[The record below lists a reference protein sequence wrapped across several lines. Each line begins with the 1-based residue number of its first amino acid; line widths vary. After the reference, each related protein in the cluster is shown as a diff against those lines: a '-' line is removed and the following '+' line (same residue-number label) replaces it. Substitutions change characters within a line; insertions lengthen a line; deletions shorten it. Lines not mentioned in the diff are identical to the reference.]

1 MPKVEFDNDVD
12 SYRSASVGIPNRPP
26 ASPQAGG
33 MTGWLVSKGISIR
46 VANFVL
52 IGVVIAALAVTY
64 FLLRGDASSPRP
76 ASLEYLYRVYG
87 RP

>member
-1 MPKVEFDNDVD
+1 MPNVEFDNDID
-12 SYRSASVGIPNRPP
+12 SFGSALNSTPGH
-26 ASPQAGG
+26 ALSSPHTGG

-52 IGVVIAALAVTY
+52 IGVVIVALAVTY

-76 ASLEYLYRVYG
+76 ASLEYLYRAYG